1 MVKPKNIPSDPG
13 VYQFKDE
20 NGVVLYV
27 GKAKNLKNRLTSYFL
42 TNLLPKTAQMVSL
55 ATDVSYIKVN
65 SEFEALLLEANLI
78 KKYKPKYNIALKDD
92 KSPLYIGITKDK
104 YPRIITFRKKDM
116 SNLDLK
122 ASFGPFLDGGGAT
135 RILRIIRRI
144 IPFSQHLP
152 SKRICLYKQLGF
164 CNPCP

>member
-55 ATDVSYIKVN
+55 AKEVSYIKVV
-65 SEFEALLLEANLI
+65 SEFEAL
-78 KKYKPKYNIALKDD
+78 PKNSDFQKVGHG
-92 KSPLYIGITKDK
+92 K
-104 YPRIITFRKKDM
+104 
-116 SNLDLK
+116 LK
-122 ASFGPFLDGGGAT
+122 A
-135 RILRIIRRI
+135 
-144 IPFSQHLP
+144 
-152 SKRICLYKQLGF
+152 
-164 CNPCP
+164 